1 MAKDRKKKST
11 SFKIDPEKV
20 INKFNVANLHFSG
33 SGLDSEGQIF
43 WVCKT

>member
-1 MAKDRKKKST
+1 MAKDRKRKLS
-11 SFKIDPEKV
+11 SFNMDPEKA
-20 INKFNVANLHFSG
+20 INKFNVAILHFSG